1 MKPQM
6 ITGSLMHN
14 FFKHR
19 GVLIGLLLS
28 LVAVIFPGSAVAETP
43 VLTGVIE
50 RDALRVGMSA
60 DQPPFTFRSRMGS
73 VVGFDVELAQ
83 AMAIAMNL
91 ELKIVEIPFGEL
103 LVALDQGRIDMVM
116 SGVAITPQRASK
128 VTFIGPYTLS
138 AKSLLTTARVKQA
151 EISTTEFNHSEVR
164 VVALE
169 NSTSALFVE
178 QNLPEASLY
187 AIKYY
192 NEGIEELLSGKI
204 DAMVADIP
212 ILKLAML
219 RNPEAGLGIIE
230 PPIAVEP
237 IGIAIP
243 GNDAQF
249 ANLVRNFLTAFEK
262 TGLTSALRK
271 RWLENDDWIAAA
283 ADSTD
288 K

>member
-1 MKPQM
+1 MAR
-6 ITGSLMHN
+6 SFMHN
-14 FFKHR
+14 VTKQSR
-19 GVLIGLLLS
+19 LLAGLFLV
-28 LVAVIFPGSAVAETP
+28 LVAALLPVAAVAESP
-43 VLTGVIE
+43 VLSEVIAN
-50 RDALRVGMSA
+50 DILRVGMSA
-60 DQPPFTFRSRMGS
+60 DQPPFTFRSRTGS
-73 VVGFDVELAQ
+73 VVGFDVELAR
-83 AMAIAMNL
+83 AMAVAMNL

-103 LVALDQGRIDMVM
+103 LIALEQERVDMVM

-138 AKSLLTTARVKQA
+138 AKSLLTTARVKEA
-151 EISTTEFNHSEVR
+151 EISTAEFNHPEVR

-187 AIKYY
+187 AIEYY
-192 NEGIEELLSGKI
+192 DEGIQELLSGKI

-212 ILKLAML
+212 ILKLARL

-283 ADSTD
+283 ADPTNE
-288 K
+288 

>member
-1 MKPQM
+1 
-6 ITGSLMHN
+6 MHN
-14 FFKHR
+14 SLKQR
-19 GVLIGLLLS
+19 GLLAGLFLVLIAALLP
-28 LVAVIFPGSAVAETP
+28 VAAVAESP
-43 VLTGVIE
+43 VLSEVIAN
-50 RDALRVGMSA
+50 DILRVGMSA
-60 DQPPFTFRSRMGS
+60 DQPPFTFRSRTGS
-73 VVGFDVELAQ
+73 VVGFDVELAR
-83 AMAIAMNL
+83 AMAVAMNL

-103 LVALDQGRIDMVM
+103 LIALEQERVDMVM

-138 AKSLLTTARVKQA
+138 AKSLLTTARVKEA
-151 EISTTEFNHSEVR
+151 EISTAEFNHPEVR

-192 NEGIEELLSGKI
+192 NEGIQELLSGKI

-283 ADSTD
+283 ADPTNE
-288 K
+288 

>member
-1 MKPQM
+1 MLKFIKQ
-6 ITGSLMHN
+6 SS
-14 FFKHR
+14 
-19 GVLIGLLLS
+19 VLLGLLFG
-28 LVAVIFPGSAVAETP
+28 LVVALLP
-43 VLTGVIE
+43 VASVADTSVLAAVIE

-60 DQPPFTFRSRMGS
+60 DQPPFTFRSRTGS

-83 AMAIAMNL
+83 AMAVAMNL
-91 ELKIVEIPFGEL
+91 ELRIVEIPFGEL
-103 LVALDQGRIDMVM
+103 LIALEQGRVDMVM

-128 VTFIGPYTLS
+128 VAFIGPYTLS

-151 EISTTEFNHSEVR
+151 EISTAEFNHPEVR

-178 QNLPEASLY
+178 QNLPEAALY

-192 NEGIEELLSGKI
+192 NEGIQELLSGKI

-262 TGLTSALRK
+262 TGLTSALRQ
-271 RWLENDDWIAAA
+271 RWLESDDWIAAA
-283 ADSTD
+283 ADPTD
-288 K
+288 E

>member
-1 MKPQM
+1 
-6 ITGSLMHN
+6 MHN
-14 FFKHR
+14 VTKQSR
-19 GVLIGLLLS
+19 LLAGLFLV
-28 LVAVIFPGSAVAETP
+28 LVAALLPVAAVAESP
-43 VLTGVIE
+43 VLSEVIAN
-50 RDALRVGMSA
+50 DILRVGMSA
-60 DQPPFTFRSRMGS
+60 DQPPFTFRSRTGS
-73 VVGFDVELAQ
+73 VVGFDVELAR
-83 AMAIAMNL
+83 AMAVAMNL

-103 LVALDQGRIDMVM
+103 LIALEQERVDMVM

-138 AKSLLTTARVKQA
+138 AKSLLTTARVKEA
-151 EISTTEFNHSEVR
+151 EISTAEFNHPEVR

-187 AIKYY
+187 AIEYY
-192 NEGIEELLSGKI
+192 DEGIQELLSGKI

-262 TGLTSALRK
+262 NRSHQRSAEAL
-271 RWLENDDWIAAA
+271 A
-283 ADSTD
+283 
-288 K
+288 

>member
-1 MKPQM
+1 MLKFIKQ
-6 ITGSLMHN
+6 SS
-14 FFKHR
+14 
-19 GVLIGLLLS
+19 VLLGLLFG
-28 LVAVIFPGSAVAETP
+28 LVVALLP
-43 VLTGVIE
+43 VASVADTSVLAAVIE

-60 DQPPFTFRSRMGS
+60 DQPPFTFRSRTGS

-83 AMAIAMNL
+83 AMAVAMNL
-91 ELKIVEIPFGEL
+91 ELRIVEIPFGEL
-103 LVALDQGRIDMVM
+103 LIALEQGRVDMVM

-128 VTFIGPYTLS
+128 VAFIGPYTLS

-151 EISTTEFNHSEVR
+151 EISTAEFNHPEVR

-192 NEGIEELLSGKI
+192 NEGIQELLSGKI

-262 TGLTSALRK
+262 TGLTSALRQ
-271 RWLENDDWIAAA
+271 RWLESDDWIAAA
-283 ADSTD
+283 ADPTD
-288 K
+288 E

>member
-1 MKPQM
+1 MLKFIKQ
-6 ITGSLMHN
+6 SS
-14 FFKHR
+14 
-19 GVLIGLLLS
+19 VLLGLLFG
-28 LVAVIFPGSAVAETP
+28 LVVALLP
-43 VLTGVIE
+43 VASVADTSVLAAVIE

-60 DQPPFTFRSRMGS
+60 DQPPFTFRSRTGS

-83 AMAIAMNL
+83 AMAVAMNL
-91 ELKIVEIPFGEL
+91 ELRIVEIPFGEL
-103 LVALDQGRIDMVM
+103 LIALEQGRVDMVM

-128 VTFIGPYTLS
+128 VAFIGPYTLS

-151 EISTTEFNHSEVR
+151 EISTAEFNHPEVR

-192 NEGIEELLSGKI
+192 NEGIQELLSGKI

-283 ADSTD
+283 ADPTNE
-288 K
+288 

>member
-1 MKPQM
+1 
-6 ITGSLMHN
+6 MHN
-14 FFKHR
+14 VTKQSR
-19 GVLIGLLLS
+19 LLAGLFLV
-28 LVAVIFPGSAVAETP
+28 LVAALLPVAAVAESP
-43 VLTGVIE
+43 VLSEVIAN
-50 RDALRVGMSA
+50 DILRVGMSA
-60 DQPPFTFRSRMGS
+60 DQPPFTFRSRTGS
-73 VVGFDVELAQ
+73 VVGFDVELAR
-83 AMAIAMNL
+83 AMAVAMNL

-103 LVALDQGRIDMVM
+103 LIALEQERVDMVM

-138 AKSLLTTARVKQA
+138 AKSLLTTARVKEA
-151 EISTTEFNHSEVR
+151 EISTAEFNHPEVR

-187 AIKYY
+187 AIEYY
-192 NEGIEELLSGKI
+192 DEGIQELLSGKI

-283 ADSTD
+283 ADPTNE
-288 K
+288 

>member
-1 MKPQM
+1 
-6 ITGSLMHN
+6 MHN
-14 FFKHR
+14 SLKQR
-19 GVLIGLLLS
+19 GLLAGLFLVLIAALLP
-28 LVAVIFPGSAVAETP
+28 VAAVAESP
-43 VLTGVIE
+43 VLSEVIAN
-50 RDALRVGMSA
+50 DILRVGMSA
-60 DQPPFTFRSRMGS
+60 DQPPFTFRSRTGS
-73 VVGFDVELAQ
+73 VVGFDVELAR
-83 AMAIAMNL
+83 AMAVAMNL
-91 ELKIVEIPFGEL
+91 ELKIVAIPFGEL
-103 LVALDQGRIDMVM
+103 LTALEQGRVDMVM

-138 AKSLLTTARVKQA
+138 AKSLLTTARVKEA
-151 EISTTEFNHSEVR
+151 EISTAEFNHPEVR

-192 NEGIEELLSGKI
+192 NEGIQELLSGKI

-283 ADSTD
+283 ADPTNE
-288 K
+288 

>member
-1 MKPQM
+1 
-6 ITGSLMHN
+6 MHN
-14 FFKHR
+14 SLKQR
-19 GVLIGLLLS
+19 GLLAGLFLVLIAALLP
-28 LVAVIFPGSAVAETP
+28 VAAVAESP
-43 VLTGVIE
+43 VLSEVIAN
-50 RDALRVGMSA
+50 DILRVGMSA
-60 DQPPFTFRSRMGS
+60 DQPPFTFRSRTGS

-83 AMAIAMNL
+83 AMAVAMNL
-91 ELKIVEIPFGEL
+91 ELKIVAIPFGEL
-103 LVALDQGRIDMVM
+103 LTALEQGRVDMVM

-138 AKSLLTTARVKQA
+138 AKSLLTTARVKEA
-151 EISTTEFNHSEVR
+151 EISTAEFNHPEVR

-187 AIKYY
+187 AIEYY
-192 NEGIEELLSGKI
+192 DEGIQELLSGKI

-283 ADSTD
+283 ADPTNE
-288 K
+288 

>member
-1 MKPQM
+1 
-6 ITGSLMHN
+6 MHN
-14 FFKHR
+14 VTKQSR
-19 GVLIGLLLS
+19 LLAGLFLV
-28 LVAVIFPGSAVAETP
+28 LVAALLPVAAVAESP
-43 VLTGVIE
+43 VLSEVIAN
-50 RDALRVGMSA
+50 DILRVGMSA
-60 DQPPFTFRSRMGS
+60 DQPPFTFRSRTGS
-73 VVGFDVELAQ
+73 VVGFDVELAR
-83 AMAIAMNL
+83 AMAVAMNL

-103 LVALDQGRIDMVM
+103 LIALEQERVDMVM

-138 AKSLLTTARVKQA
+138 AKSLLTTARVKEA
-151 EISTTEFNHSEVR
+151 EISTAEFNHPEVR

-187 AIKYY
+187 AIEYY
-192 NEGIEELLSGKI
+192 DEGIQELLSGKI

-283 ADSTD
+283 ADPTSE
-288 K
+288 

>member
-1 MKPQM
+1 M
-6 ITGSLMHN
+6 
-14 FFKHR
+14 
-19 GVLIGLLLS
+19 V
-28 LVAVIFPGSAVAETP
+28 LVAALLPVAAVAESP
-43 VLTGVIE
+43 VLSEVIAN
-50 RDALRVGMSA
+50 DILRVGMSA
-60 DQPPFTFRSRMGS
+60 DQPPFTFRSRTGS

-83 AMAIAMNL
+83 AMAVAMNL

-103 LVALDQGRIDMVM
+103 LIALEQGRVDMVM

-138 AKSLLTTARVKQA
+138 AKSLLTTARVKEA
-151 EISTTEFNHSEVR
+151 EISTAEFNHPEVR

-192 NEGIEELLSGKI
+192 NEGIQELLSGKI

-283 ADSTD
+283 ADPTNE
-288 K
+288 